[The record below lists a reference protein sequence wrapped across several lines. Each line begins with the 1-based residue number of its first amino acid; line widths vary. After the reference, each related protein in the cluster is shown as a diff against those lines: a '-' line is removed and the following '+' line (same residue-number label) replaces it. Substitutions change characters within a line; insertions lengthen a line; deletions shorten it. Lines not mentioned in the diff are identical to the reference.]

1 MSGTESTGTQQPYLS
16 APRTIKG
23 QVGGLRHLIPSQL
36 ADEARIAANILKS
49 KGIHVGVGAG
59 VGIAAVAL
67 LAFMVIALVVALI
80 LGLGTVMAPWL
91 AALVVAAGFLVLA
104 LILAGFATWRVKST
118 MPLVPE
124 EAIRGFRHDLG
135 VIKDGSSFDVSTLDE
150 PFFEKKTEPETAE
163 AEPKTGEKKPKV
175 EKLTHDELIIRTR
188 ERREQIAI
196 HRDGLGQKLEVPIQV
211 GEKISDATHAAGE
224 GITKA
229 AAQARHLA
237 NTATEKLNDGVE
249 AATEKLVEFSGLEGE
264 NAKEAL
270 RERWQPLALMAGS
283 IAMFFVFL
291 RKLMRK

>member
-23 QVGGLRHLIPSQL
+23 QVDGLRHLIPSQL

-49 KGIHVGVGAG
+49 KGIRVGVAAG
-59 VGIAAVAL
+59 VGIVAVAL
-67 LAFMVIALVVALI
+67 LGFMVIALVVALI

-104 LILAGFATWRVKST
+104 LVLAGFAVWRVKST
-118 MPLVPE
+118 MPLVPD

-135 VIKDGSSFDVSTLDE
+135 VIKDGSGFDVSTLDE
-150 PFFEKKTEPETAE
+150 PFSVKKTDPEAE
-163 AEPKTGEKKPKV
+163 EPKTAEKKPKA
-175 EKLTHDELIIRTR
+175 EKPTHDELIIRTR
-188 ERREQIAI
+188 ERREQIAL

-211 GEKISDATHAAGE
+211 SEKISDATHAAGE

-229 AAQARHLA
+229 AAQARHFA
-237 NTATEKLNDGVE
+237 NTASEKLNDGVE
-249 AATEKLVEFSGLEGE
+249 AATEKLVAFSGLEGE

-270 RERWQPLALMAGS
+270 RERWQPLAVMAGS
-283 IAMFFVFL
+283 MAMFFVLL
-291 RKLMRK
+291 RKLLRK